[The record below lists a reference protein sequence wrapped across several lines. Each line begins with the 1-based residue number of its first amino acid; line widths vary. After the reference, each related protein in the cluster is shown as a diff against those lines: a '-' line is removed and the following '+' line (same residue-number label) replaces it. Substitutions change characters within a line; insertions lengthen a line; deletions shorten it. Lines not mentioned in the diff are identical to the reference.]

1 MNKPRILWVEDSAKF
16 ELANLLGPIYASN
29 KYELTLAE
37 DATTAVRY
45 LQTVQFDGIIMDV
58 RIPPGR
64 DKYWSQKYERAG
76 ADKATAQLGL
86 ALLDWL
92 FISHTSGQSNGN
104 GKFQPPTWVRPEQI
118 AVFSVESASEIGEDL
133 RKLGICNFMEKRPGL
148 LDTVLLDLI
157 QKVLGAK
164 TNNGHGHFSKN

>member
-37 DATTAVRY
+37 DATAAVRY
-45 LQTVQFDGIIMDV
+45 LQAVQFDVVIMDI

-64 DKYWSQKYERAG
+64 DRYWSQQYERAG
-76 ADKATAQLGL
+76 ADKAAAQLGL
-86 ALLDWL
+86 AMLSWL
-92 FISHTSGQSNGN
+92 FNGRNNGHSNG
-104 GKFQPPTWVRPEQI
+104 KLVPPAWVRPEQF
-118 AVFSVESASEIGEDL
+118 AVFSVEGEFEIGETL
-133 RKLGICNFMEKRPGL
+133 RQLGIRNFVEKRPGL

-157 QKVLGAK
+157 NRVIRGR
-164 TNNGHGHFSKN
+164 NGHAAQP

>member
-1 MNKPRILWVEDSAKF
+1 MSKPRILWVEDSAKF
-16 ELANLLGPIYASN
+16 ELANLLGPIFASN

-45 LQTVQFDGIIMDV
+45 LQTVQFDAVIMDI

-64 DKYWSQKYERAG
+64 DRFWSQQYERNG

-86 ALLDWL
+86 AMLSWL
-92 FISHTSGQSNGN
+92 FNGHRN
-104 GKFQPPTWVRPEQI
+104 GKPQPPRWIRPEQF
-118 AVFSVESASEIGEDL
+118 AVFSVEGEYEIGEVL
-133 RKLGICNFMEKRPGL
+133 HKLGIRNFVEKKPGL

-157 QKVLGAK
+157 NRVLGAG
-164 TNNGHGHFSKN
+164 NGHLAQK

>member
-1 MNKPRILWVEDSAKF
+1 MSKPRILWVEDSAKF

-37 DATTAVRY
+37 DATAAVRY
-45 LQTVQFDGIIMDV
+45 LQAVQFDAVIMDI

-64 DKYWSQKYERAG
+64 DRYWSQQYERGG

-86 ALLDWL
+86 AMLSWL
-92 FISHTSGQSNGN
+92 FNGHRN
-104 GKFQPPTWVRPEQI
+104 GHLQPPRWVRPEQY
-118 AVFSVESASEIGEDL
+118 AVFSVEGEYEISAEL
-133 RKLGICNFMEKRPGL
+133 QKLGIRNFVEKKPGL

-157 QKVLGAK
+157 NRILGAG
-164 TNNGHGHFSKN
+164 NGHAPRK